1 MPQDHPAPVSG
12 ERGTHRRLTGCRG
25 LPRYAPTCIH
35 PAAPGCP
42 QRVTLPRRPTLA
54 AGAFP
59 RRYPYDPGRPPNA
72 RFPLSVARE
81 SPLHPCFVAPVLPL
95 YPLFVAPRPGA
106 SFFAVSPPGVGIC
119 RRNERFVPPWAP
131 SGATLCP
138 HFAKNPPP
146 VSFPEKCPFSAI
158 RLFSHPCK
166 TRGFGGG
173 FWRFGFQTPLFR
185 SVTAADC
192 NFVTL
197 MPHFAPP
204 ARQGGLT
211 AFRRGVLPF
220 LMAKRCQSNAFLWHF
235 SRFQTIFTKSLQK
248 SSRL

>member
-1 MPQDHPAPVSG
+1 MPAKG
-12 ERGTHRRLTGCRG
+12 NCKG
-25 LPRYAPTCIH
+25 L
-35 PAAPGCP
+35 
-42 QRVTLPRRPTLA
+42 TLPRRPTLA

-59 RRYPYDPGRPPNA
+59 RRHPYGQDRPPNA
-72 RFPLSVARE
+72 RFPLSVA
-81 SPLHPCFVAPVLPL
+81 PVLPL
-95 YPLFVAPRPGA
+95 RAVVRRPGAPSVPVTRRPRPGA

-119 RRNERFVPPWAP
+119 RRNERFVPPWAL

-166 TRGFGGG
+166 TRGFRGG

-185 SVTAADC
+185 PATAADC

-220 LMAKRCQSNAFLWHF
+220 LMAKCCQNDVFLRHF
-235 SRFQTIFTKSLQK
+235 PRLQTIFTKSLQK

>member
-1 MPQDHPAPVSG
+1 MPVS
-12 ERGTHRRLTGCRG
+12 
-25 LPRYAPTCIH
+25 
-35 PAAPGCP
+35 
-42 QRVTLPRRPTLA
+42 
-54 AGAFP
+54 
-59 RRYPYDPGRPPNA
+59 RYPSPRCSLCA
-72 RFPLSVARE
+72 PLS
-81 SPLHPCFVAPVLPL
+81 VAPVLPL
-95 YPLFVAPRPGA
+95 YPLPVAPARGRLFLRCRRPG
-106 SFFAVSPPGVGIC
+106 S
-119 RRNERFVPPWAP
+119 EFVDETNVLVPTLAP

-166 TRGFGGG
+166 TRGFRGG

-185 SVTAADC
+185 PATAADC

-220 LMAKRCQSNAFLWHF
+220 WMAKCCQSNAFLRHF

>member
-12 ERGTHRRLTGCRG
+12 ERGTHRRLTDCRG

-35 PAAPGCP
+35 PADPECP

-59 RRYPYDPGRPPNA
+59 RRYPYDPGHPPNA
-72 RFPLSVARE
+72 RFPLSVA
-81 SPLHPCFVAPVLPL
+81 PVLPL
-95 YPLFVAPRPGA
+95 RAVVRCPGAPSVPVIRRPRRGRLFLRCRRPG
-106 SFFAVSPPGVGIC
+106 SEFVDETNVL
-119 RRNERFVPPWAP
+119 VPPWAP

-185 SVTAADC
+185 PVTAADC

-220 LMAKRCQSNAFLWHF
+220 LMEKCYQNDVFLRHF